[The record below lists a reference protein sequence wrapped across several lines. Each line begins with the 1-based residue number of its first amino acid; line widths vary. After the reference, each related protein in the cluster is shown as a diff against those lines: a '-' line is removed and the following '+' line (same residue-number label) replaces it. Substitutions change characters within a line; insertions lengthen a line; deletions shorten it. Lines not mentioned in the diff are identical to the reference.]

1 MSTKAVAPSG
11 GKRRRSRLSLAD
23 QFRSLSIAHQP
34 LQLLRELRQP
44 PPVEGHS
51 MAGSRWRQSHP
62 LVESER
68 VLDIAVEPK
77 AVRFKIGAI
86 WTGRQQVDGD
96 RVRLD

>member
-11 GKRRRSRLSLAD
+11 GKRQLLSLG
-23 QFRSLSIAHQP
+23 RSASFIEYCHQL

-44 PPVEGHS
+44 LPVEGDTV
-51 MAGSRWRQSHP
+51 AGARWRQSHP

-77 AVRFKIGAI
+77 AVRFEIEAI
-86 WTGRQQVDGD
+86 WAGRE
-96 RVRLD
+96 